1 MTDNNPH
8 ATWTKELF
16 DIFGQAGITLYPFI
30 PDAGNKRL
38 IELAEAA
45 NETKAVLLTTEEEGI
60 AFCAGA
66 DLSTAGP
73 LNPSSMEGDVPA
85 GRG

>member
-45 NETKAVLLTTEEEGI
+45 NDADARWLEFTVKPAVKTMGWL
-60 AFCAGA
+60 
-66 DLSTAGP
+66 
-73 LNPSSMEGDVPA
+73 PA
-85 GRG
+85 GMAPERMIVVISKV